1 MVEGRRF
8 KVDKGT
14 RLRAQGVRFR
24 AKRTAE
30 YRITNFELR
39 RKEFYRLSS
48 VICLH
53 LTFDEHR
60 GCLVYKYGFEG
71 LRVQGLG
78 LPFRRRA
85 QFAICCESRTP
96 EPQTHEPLNANPE
109 IKKK

>member
-1 MVEGRRF
+1 
-8 KVDKGT
+8 VDKGT

-24 AKRTAE
+24 GKRTAE

-48 VICLH
+48 VICPLSSVLCLH